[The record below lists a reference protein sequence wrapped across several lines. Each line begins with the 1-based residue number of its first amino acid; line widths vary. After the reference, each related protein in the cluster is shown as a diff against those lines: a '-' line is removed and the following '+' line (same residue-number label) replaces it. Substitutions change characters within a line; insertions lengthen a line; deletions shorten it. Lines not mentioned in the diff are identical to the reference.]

1 MAFLLIGIAPFMKGV
16 GSRGWIQNIATGFY
30 AVASSSGSIFFALNF
45 GDEGGAPITAWVYR
59 ACVIQGTQQIYV
71 VALWYWG
78 SQLAKIS
85 SKGSTA
91 TSLIE
96 TNPGLL
102 TGIGVGICL
111 VMWAVGFTLWAGLPN
126 YYRQA
131 PGSVPSF
138 YRTLMRRKI
147 ILVRFPFQT
156 GCF

>member
-1 MAFLLIGIAPFMKGV
+1 MLIGFAPYVKSV
-16 GSRGWIQNIATGFY
+16 GARGWAQNVATGFY
-30 AVASSSGSIFFALNF
+30 AFASASGSIFFALNF
-45 GDEGGAPITAWVYR
+45 GDEGGAPISSWVYR

-85 SKGSTA
+85 SEGRTG

-96 TNPGLL
+96 TNPGLM
-102 TGIGVGICL
+102 TGICVGIGCIL
-111 VMWAVGFTLWAGLPN
+111 WSVGFVLWVGLPD

-147 ILVRFPFQT
+147 IIVSFLSTKYPFQPS
-156 GCF
+156 